1 MYSFVNM
8 DLKNKVVWI
17 TGASSGIGEGL
28 SYAFAKE
35 GCKLVL
41 SARRAE
47 ELLRVKQQ
55 TQLKDEDVL
64 LLPIDLEKNSEAP
77 VWVQKVIEKFGRIDV
92 LINNGGLS
100 QKGNAMDTTFEVERK
115 IMEIN
120 YFGNVALTKAVI
132 PIMKKQQAGNLVVT
146 TSILGKFGLPFHSTY
161 AASKHALY
169 GFYDSLRM
177 ELKPHHIKVLL
188 VAPGFIKTNASINSL
203 NADGSLSNENSPAQ
217 INGMETS
224 VFARKLISA
233 LKSNRTHIYIGKKE
247 LLSVPFKMLFPN
259 LFYQLMIKLSKGK

>member
-1 MYSFVNM
+1 
-8 DLKNKVVWI
+8 KNKVVWI

-28 SYAFAKE
+28 CYAFAKE

-64 LLPIDLEKNSEAP
+64 LLPIDLEKNSEAL

-100 QKGNAMDTTFEVERK
+100 QKGNAMDTTLEVERK

-132 PIMKKQQAGNLVVT
+132 PIMKKQQAGNIVV
-146 TSILGKFGLPFHSTY
+146 
-161 AASKHALY
+161 
-169 GFYDSLRM
+169 
-177 ELKPHHIKVLL
+177 
-188 VAPGFIKTNASINSL
+188 
-203 NADGSLSNENSPAQ
+203 
-217 INGMETS
+217 
-224 VFARKLISA
+224 
-233 LKSNRTHIYIGKKE
+233 
-247 LLSVPFKMLFPN
+247 
-259 LFYQLMIKLSKGK
+259 

>member
-1 MYSFVNM
+1 MN
-8 DLKNKVVWI
+8 LKNKVVWI

-28 SYAFAKE
+28 SNAFSKE

-41 SARRAE
+41 SARRFD

-55 TQLKDEDVL
+55 TNLLDEDIL
-64 LLPIDLEKNSEAP
+64 LLPIDLEKNIEAP
-77 VWVQKVIEKFGRIDV
+77 EWVKKVIEKFGRIDV

-100 QKGNAMDTTFEVERK
+100 QKGTALETTNEVERK

-132 PIMKKQQAGNLVVT
+132 PIMQKQQSGNIVVT
-146 TSILGKFGLPFHSTY
+146 TSILGKFGLPFHTTY

-177 ELKPHHIKVLL
+177 ELKPFHIKVLL
-188 VAPGFIKTNASINSL
+188 VAPGFINTNASINSL
-203 NADGSLSNENSPAQ
+203 NADGSLSNKNSPAQ
-217 INGMETS
+217 INGMKTD

-233 LKSNRTHIYIGKKE
+233 LKRNKNHFYIGNKE
-247 LLSVPFKMLFPN
+247 LLAIPFKTLLPN
-259 LFYQLMIKLSKGK
+259 LFYSIMDKMSKGK